1 MRIMDLET
9 ALTGNYT
16 MVFDDTVVPAGTVK
30 HVDNDTK
37 EEVIVIMNKE
47 VYERCNKATNNT
59 VSKKE
64 ETNMKATNNTI
75 NTAANTTTN
84 KEDAVMEKK
93 TGLFEGFFNNFANSF
108 KAAYDAQTS
117 DLDEAREAGKEVG
130 RKVAGVVYRPAYV
143 AGYAVETLTGLVE
156 ECGPIQ
162 DIKYSAQKGF
172 EDGRAAKVRH
182 DSEKLADNMFD
193 DDFDDDEEFAPVVRQ

>member
-9 ALTGNYT
+9 VMAGNYT

-30 HVDNDTK
+30 HVNNDTK
-37 EEVIVIMNKE
+37 EEVIVIMNQE
-47 VYERCNKATNNT
+47 VYERCNNKVTNNT
-59 VSKKE
+59 VSNKE
-64 ETNMKATNNTI
+64 ETNMKETI
-75 NTAANTTTN
+75 NTTNTVNTK

-93 TGLFEGFFNNFANSF
+93 TGLGRLFAGFANSF
-108 KAAYDAQTS
+108 KQAYDTQTA
-117 DLDEAREAGKEVG
+117 DLDEAREAGKEAG

-172 EDGRAAKVRH
+172 EDGREAKVRH
-182 DSEKLADNMFD
+182 DANKVA
-193 DDFDDDEEFAPVVRQ
+193 EEVVAQ

>member
-9 ALTGNYT
+9 ALKGNYT

-30 HVDNDTK
+30 HVNNDTK

-75 NTAANTTTN
+75 NTTANTTTN
-84 KEDAVMEKK
+84 KEDEVMEKK
-93 TGLFEGFFNNFANSF
+93 TGLFAGFVNSF
-108 KAAYDAQTS
+108 KAAYSAQTA
-117 DLDEAREAGKEVG
+117 DLDSAREAGKEVG

-143 AGYAVETLTGLVE
+143 AGYAVETVTGLVE
-156 ECGPIQ
+156 DCAPLQ
-162 DIKYSAQKGF
+162 DVIFSAKKGF
-172 EDGRAAKVRH
+172 EDGREAKVRH
-182 DSEKLADNMFD
+182 DADKVA
-193 DDFDDDEEFAPVVRQ
+193 EEVVAQ